1 MGIAETLRNR
11 KRKKNK
17 PEIPPRVVAPI
28 APIAVDLS
36 TRPWDA
42 TGLSL
47 SEQLHERA
55 GQNFRGEGVLMRAS
69 TEQLRDI
76 FRAIVTE
83 RGKQEHNLWTPDQ
96 QKLVL
101 DVADFVTQTHEGQ
114 TRKYDTTPY
123 EHHLLRIA
131 ARAAQMEIGNPHM
144 VAVALLHDAP
154 EDHGVTLEK
163 MKNYFKETKGY
174 DTEDPSISATLTK
187 LFEGANALNTKKPG
201 GGEFTNKQYYKNIDT
216 VNKKYPDLHVWA
228 LKGLDRLDN
237 LISDISPAVRHKE
250 IDGTDKIRRA
260 DAKKIKKTI
269 EEKMLP
275 VVTRVRRNEPTA
287 GVLELIDE
295 AVTLGSDMMKD
306 WNLKVKRGFMG
317 GTIFMT
323 GQVFSLGK

>member
-1 MGIAETLRNR
+1 MIAERWR
-11 KRKKNK
+11 GKRKKNRQ
-17 PEIPPRVVAPI
+17 EAPPRVVAPI
-28 APIAVDLS
+28 APITVDLS
-36 TRPWDA
+36 IKPWDA

-47 SEQLHERA
+47 AEQLHEKS
-55 GQNFRGEGVLMRAS
+55 GQQFRGEGVLMRAS
-69 TEQLRDI
+69 TEQLRGI
-76 FRAIVTE
+76 FRAIVDE
-83 RGKQEHNLWTPDQ
+83 QGAREHNPWTSDQ
-96 QKLVL
+96 QQLVL
-101 DVADFVTQTHEGQ
+101 DVADFVTQTHDGQ

-131 ARAAQMEIGNPHM
+131 ARAAQMEIGNPYM

-174 DTEDPSISATLTK
+174 DIEDATVSDTLTK
-187 LFEGANALNTKKPG
+187 LFEGANALNTKKSG
-201 GGEFTNKQYYKNIDT
+201 GGKFTNKQYYKNIDT

-228 LKGLDRLDN
+228 IKGLDRLDN

-250 IDGTDKIRRA
+250 LDHSDKIRRL

-269 EEKMLP
+269 ETKMLP

-295 AVTLGSDMMKD
+295 AVTLGSEMMQD
-306 WNLKVKRGFMG
+306 WDLKIRRGLIG
-317 GTIFMT
+317 GTVFMT
-323 GQVFSLGK
+323 GQVFGPRG